1 MTFLLFNKTGNAKS
15 IVKGTP
21 KRWRLPQV
29 IRLNGSLFAFFN
41 LNSVKIAQKSD
52 ENWRFEGKSVNF
64 LGKTLAK
71 IKNMCYN
78 NQDII

>member
-1 MTFLLFNKTGNAKS
+1 MTFLLFNKNDNAKS

-21 KRWRLPQV
+21 KRWRLLQV
-29 IRLNGSLFAFFN
+29 IRLNGSFFAFFN

>member
-1 MTFLLFNKTGNAKS
+1 LLQAT
-15 IVKGTP
+15 
-21 KRWRLPQV
+21 
-29 IRLNGSLFAFFN
+29 RLNGSLFAFFN
-41 LNSVKIAQKSD
+41 LNSVKIAQKND
-52 ENWRFEGKSVNF
+52 ENWCFEGKSVNF

>member
-1 MTFLLFNKTGNAKS
+1 MVALWLG
-15 IVKGTP
+15 IVFDCSYTLDIYEKQKVNIKKLQAT
-21 KRWRLPQV
+21 
-29 IRLNGSLFAFFN
+29 RLNGSFFAFFN

-78 NQDII
+78 N